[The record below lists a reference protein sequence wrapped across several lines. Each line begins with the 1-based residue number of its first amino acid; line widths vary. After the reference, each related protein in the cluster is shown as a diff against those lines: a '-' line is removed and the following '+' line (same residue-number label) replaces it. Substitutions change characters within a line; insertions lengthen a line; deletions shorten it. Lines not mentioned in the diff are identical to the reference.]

1 MSGAVDRRL
10 GDSQSPTIG
19 DGDLDMSVEARARRM
34 GWYPQDEFH
43 GRPDDWIDAEK
54 FIERAEREHP
64 ILRENLKRLDHRA
77 AKAELTAKQ
86 LNDQLASVNAKVEE
100 MAEALDSMRELNSKA
115 EQRGFERAMAKIK
128 KDAAAAAADGDA
140 VGVSEALEQAEKL
153 FEARQKA
160 EAPKPKD
167 QVTNQAR
174 GGTQQGQQRQAQQ
187 QQPPDPVAVAWAS
200 APEREWYRTSA
211 PMFAY
216 ANAIFEDLTERKP
229 NMPLAEKLNE
239 VEFEVQQRWSNSG
252 FFAGRTITR
261 SSSPVDAGGEVTK
274 PRGGGSKVDKTFD
287 ALPAEA
293 KREYERIA
301 KMAEARKGK
310 PNYKPYQKAEFLRL
324 YHGEPEE

>member
-19 DGDLDMSVEARARRM
+19 DADLDMSVEARARRM

-100 MAEALDSMRELNSKA
+100 MSEALDSMRELNSKA

-128 KDAAAAAADGDA
+128 RDAAAAAADGDA

-167 QVTNQAR
+167 QQNPQKAAGTVRA
-174 GGTQQGQQRQAQQ
+174 GGTQQQGQQ
-187 QQPPDPVAVAWAS
+187 PDPVAVAWAS

-211 PMFAY
+211 PMYQF

-239 VEFEVQQRWSNSG
+239 VEYEVQQRWSNSG
-252 FFAGRTITR
+252 FFAGRNITR
-261 SSSPVDAGGEVTK
+261 NTSAVDAGGEVTK
-274 PRGGGSKVDKTFD
+274 PRAGGSKLDKTFD
-287 ALPAEA
+287 ALPPEA

-310 PNYKPYQKAEFLRL
+310 PGYKPYQKAEFIRL
-324 YHGEPEE
+324 YHGDPEE